1 MYTCRECE
9 QPINQASEL
18 CPYCGADLTI
28 PPPDETGAPPK
39 KRSLARVLF
48 LWVVVIAGLWAIAWL
63 ALPSRLFNPSTHD
76 SEQRAREAMADLQT
90 ALSSYAAAE
99 GNFPA
104 TLEALGEQAR
114 RAAQWA
120 QTGGY
125 RLLYTPAEPGPD
137 GRVHNYTLLARPGNY
152 SYRNFYSD
160 ATGVVRATREDRPA
174 TPQDPPI

>member
-39 KRSLARVLF
+39 KRSLARVVF
-48 LWVVVIAGLWAIAWL
+48 LWAGVIAGLWAIAWL
-63 ALPSRLFNPSTHD
+63 ALPSRLFNPSTRD
-76 SEQRAREAMADLQT
+76 SEQRAREAIADVQT
-90 ALSSYAAAE
+90 ALSSYAGAE

-104 TLEALGEQAR
+104 TLETLGDQAR

-125 RLLYTPAEPGPD
+125 RLLYAPAGPGPD

-152 SYRNFYSD
+152 GYRNFYSD
-160 ATGVVRATREDRPA
+160 ATGIVRATREDRPA